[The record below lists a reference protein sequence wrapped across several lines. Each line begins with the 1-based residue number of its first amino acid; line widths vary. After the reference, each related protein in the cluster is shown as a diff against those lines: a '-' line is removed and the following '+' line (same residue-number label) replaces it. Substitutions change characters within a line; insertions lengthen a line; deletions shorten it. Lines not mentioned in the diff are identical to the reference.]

1 MERSIND
8 LKVLHHFS
16 YYPAMEG
23 IPLSAPI
30 SGPTVQQEDGQ
41 VRKQQKIGQSFKGYS
56 YHPRPVEWE
65 AKDIFATQEIFKIE
79 SDIDALSCYFKS
91 HVYSALGAVLH
102 LEQSF
107 IIWADFPIKRFECHV
122 DVEKKVTDRIYYA
135 GPLKSRQYHY
145 LELTARE
152 KLPANQY
159 RPTYTYNL
167 GLTKALQM
175 RKLGVESGLWEE
187 METFGMRTTIYN
199 WDNFEAEILC
209 LVLDKDLVRKE
220 SVRNKL
226 ADWLDMDPRERPIQT
241 IA

>member
-1 MERSIND
+1 MGSKRH
-8 LKVLHHFS
+8 LC
-16 YYPAMEG
+16 
-23 IPLSAPI
+23 
-30 SGPTVQQEDGQ
+30 
-41 VRKQQKIGQSFKGYS
+41 
-56 YHPRPVEWE
+56 HPRDPQ
-65 AKDIFATQEIFKIE
+65 DY
-79 SDIDALSCYFKS
+79 YFKL

-145 LELTARE
+145 MELTARE

-175 RKLGVESGLWEE
+175 RKLDVESGLWEE